1 MINRLLFFLLMT
13 VIMVSSLQAQK
24 SIKFGEN
31 YYDDSKGTIYSREV
45 TVDFKLHT
53 NGFGLGVNI
62 GELQTYYLTSFWNI
76 ELVEIKHPK
85 EIRQSFDFQPTTNG
99 KVSRAFIFGKQNNFY
114 VLRGGFGQK
123 RYFSEKAK
131 RKGVAIGLSYE
142 GGPSLGLLKPYYME
156 LKYLEDQGIGNND
169 FVIRSEKFNEDN
181 KDVFLDIGRIYGA
194 SSFAKGLSELSIIPG
209 LHAKAA
215 LHFDWGAFDEFV
227 KAVEAGI
234 MVDFY
239 FQNVPIM
246 AENPGVVDAE
256 NRPLFINL
264 FLNLQLGK
272 RW

>member
-1 MINRLLFFLLMT
+1 MMNRVLFLFAIM
-13 VIMVSSLQAQK
+13 VIMGQPLFSQK

-31 YYDDSKGTIYSREV
+31 YYDDSKGTIFSREV

-62 GELQTYYLTSFWNI
+62 GELQTYYLTNFWNI

-85 EIRQSFDFQPTTNG
+85 ELRQSFDFQPTTNG
-99 KVSRAFIFGKQNNFY
+99 KVSRAFIFGKRNSFF

-156 LKYLEDQGIGNND
+156 LKYLEDAGVGNND
-169 FVIRSEKFNEDN
+169 FVIRSEKFSEANE
-181 KDVFLDIGRIYGA
+181 DVFLDIGRIYGA
-194 SSFAKGLSELSIIPG
+194 SSFAKGLSELSVIPG
-209 LHAKAA
+209 AHAKVA

-227 KAVEAGI
+227 KAVEAGV
-234 MVDFY
+234 MVDLY
-239 FQNVPIM
+239 FRNVPIM
-246 AENPGVVDAE
+246 AERSGVVEAE
-256 NRPLFINL
+256 NRPIFINL